1 MNSYVAPAAAFVSR
15 EGSRVAESAAATCRG
30 DISTASPIRCPMP
43 HAAVLPIH
51 GRAGDADDDA
61 AFGVHSRRLR
71 GVPVAHAARREFPKP
86 VTRVRG
92 DEMQTRDSRVSG
104 VGTIIR
110 MYCEPPLILEPRLSR
125 DDPHSRTA
133 LHEGYFGLAFPI
145 FGVPISTRLRGRLP
159 TGRPVDRARFPAE
172 EGGKGWRRL
181 GR

>member
-1 MNSYVAPAAAFVSR
+1 MSHWLAHSFHGKAP
-15 EGSRVAESAAATCRG
+15 GSRNRRRRHAEAT
-30 DISTASPIRCPMP
+30 SPRPLPSDAPCPMP

-133 LHEGYFGLAFPI
+133 LQEGYSGLSFPI
-145 FGVPISTRLRGRLP
+145 FGVTISTRLRGRLP
-159 TGRPVDRARFPAE
+159 TGRPVDRARFP
-172 EGGKGWRRL
+172 GRGRR
-181 GR
+181 